1 MKQKKYMAAIAVGLS
16 FLLAAT
22 GCGKEKDTE
31 TVKLTKGTLQTTV
44 RETGTVVF
52 DDSYT
57 ITPLSAGKILSADFE
72 EGDTVTKG
80 QVLYTVDSVDLSNS
94 IEQAKV
100 NLDKANEALKQ
111 SRRAAADLTVKAKAS
126 GLVTAVYV
134 HVGDYVTPGT
144 KIADIVENNT
154 LKVTLPFSV
163 PEGAISE
170 GESAMLTLQ
179 SDGSVVYG
187 TVEKV
192 YESGQGFSG
201 TTRGVNVEITLNNPG
216 ALKKGDSVVAAV
228 GGYASLSAATLFSL
242 TEQSVYSTQQG
253 EVKTLSLREG
263 ARISAGTAVM
273 TIKNDAVT
281 NAVNNAQLS
290 VKEIQTNIRQLQEKL
305 SDYTLTSPIDGIVIE
320 KKMKEGDIAQPGLA
334 LVTLAD
340 NGRLYVDAEIDELF
354 IHEITEGQSAGV
366 TVSDNGQM
374 QYTGRVKRIDDAGTE
389 ENGVTYYTVRIE
401 LDDFTGLISGMSM
414 DVCINTGEKE
424 TQYLPIGA
432 VAGGKVRVKDGNKFV
447 EKEVQTGIKTD
458 LYIEVLSGI
467 DEDMEV
473 LAGGGSK

>member
-1 MKQKKYMAAIAVGLS
+1 M
-16 FLLAAT
+16 
-22 GCGKEKDTE
+22 
-31 TVKLTKGTLQTTV
+31 
-44 RETGTVVF
+44 
-52 DDSYT
+52 
-57 ITPLSAGKILSADFE
+57 
-72 EGDTVTKG
+72 
-80 QVLYTVDSVDLSNS
+80 
-94 IEQAKV
+94 
-100 NLDKANEALKQ
+100 
-111 SRRAAADLTVKAKAS
+111 
-126 GLVTAVYV
+126 
-134 HVGDYVTPGT
+134 
-144 KIADIVENNT
+144 
-154 LKVTLPFSV
+154 
-163 PEGAISE
+163 
-170 GESAMLTLQ
+170 
-179 SDGSVVYG
+179 
-187 TVEKV
+187 
-192 YESGQGFSG
+192 
-201 TTRGVNVEITLNNPG
+201 
-216 ALKKGDSVVAAV
+216 
-228 GGYASLSAATLFSL
+228 
-242 TEQSVYSTQQG
+242 
-253 EVKTLSLREG
+253 
-263 ARISAGTAVM
+263 
-273 TIKNDAVT
+273 T

-354 IHEITEGQSAGV
+354 IHEIKEGQSASV
-366 TVSDNGQM
+366 MVSDNGQM

-414 DVCINTGEKE
+414 DVCINTGEKD

-458 LYIEVLSGI
+458 LYIEVISGI

>member
-1 MKQKKYMAAIAVGLS
+1 
-16 FLLAAT
+16 
-22 GCGKEKDTE
+22 
-31 TVKLTKGTLQTTV
+31 
-44 RETGTVVF
+44 
-52 DDSYT
+52 
-57 ITPLSAGKILSADFE
+57 
-72 EGDTVTKG
+72 
-80 QVLYTVDSVDLSNS
+80 
-94 IEQAKV
+94 
-100 NLDKANEALKQ
+100 
-111 SRRAAADLTVKAKAS
+111 
-126 GLVTAVYV
+126 
-134 HVGDYVTPGT
+134 
-144 KIADIVENNT
+144 
-154 LKVTLPFSV
+154 
-163 PEGAISE
+163 
-170 GESAMLTLQ
+170 MLTLQ

-216 ALKKGDSVVAAV
+216 ALKKGDSVVATV

-354 IHEITEGQSAGV
+354 IHEIKEGQSASV

-414 DVCINTGEKE
+414 DVCINTGEKD